1 MTELAAD
8 GFTIALV
15 LLAALLHASW
25 NALVKSGGD
34 PFVNIAVVTATGGIA
49 AIPFLFVYPLPSGE
63 TWKWLCC
70 SAVIHFIYQLGLVRM
85 YRLGELSQ
93 VYPIARGLAPLGV
106 ATLGAFFA
114 GEWLAWPQ
122 GLGLMICA
130 TAIVVLGRSG
140 GTGLDGTSRGG
151 AVRTALVVAALV
163 SLYTLTDGRGVRS
176 VAEPEYFI
184 AWSFFLCAAPFSVYV
199 IAKRGSAGLSALRR
213 DGPRAVV
220 GGLMATLGYGIALW
234 AMSHAPLAAVSSLR
248 ESSVL
253 FAALIGAFV
262 LGESF
267 GRVRILSAI
276 ALLFG
281 LVLVQLGG

>member
-70 SAVIHFIYQLGLVRM
+70 SAVIHFVYQLGLARM

-122 GLGLMICA
+122 ILGLVICA
-130 TAIVVLGRSG
+130 TAI
-140 GTGLDGTSRGG
+140 
-151 AVRTALVVAALV
+151 
-163 SLYTLTDGRGVRS
+163 
-176 VAEPEYFI
+176 
-184 AWSFFLCAAPFSVYV
+184 
-199 IAKRGSAGLSALRR
+199 RR
-213 DGPRAVV
+213 ARQR
-220 GGLMATLGYGIALW
+220 
-234 AMSHAPLAAVSSLR
+234 LAAR
-248 ESSVL
+248 T
-253 FAALIGAFV
+253 
-262 LGESF
+262 
-267 GRVRILSAI
+267 
-276 ALLFG
+276 
-281 LVLVQLGG
+281 

>member
-1 MTELAAD
+1 M
-8 GFTIALV
+8 
-15 LLAALLHASW
+15 ALL
-25 NALVKSGGD
+25 
-34 PFVNIAVVTATGGIA
+34 F
-49 AIPFLFVYPLPSGE
+49 
-63 TWKWLCC
+63 
-70 SAVIHFIYQLGLVRM
+70 
-85 YRLGELSQ
+85 
-93 VYPIARGLAPLGV
+93 
-106 ATLGAFFA
+106 
-114 GEWLAWPQ
+114 
-122 GLGLMICA
+122 CA

-140 GTGLDGTSRGG
+140 GTGLDGTSQGG

-176 VAEPEYFI
+176 VAAPEYFI
-184 AWSFFLCAAPFSVYV
+184 AWSFFLGAAPFSVYV
-199 IAKRGSAGLSALRR
+199 IAKRGRAGLPALCR

-220 GGLMATLGYGIALW
+220 GGLMATVGYGIALW
-234 AMSHAPLAAVSSLR
+234 AMSHTPLAAVSSLR

-267 GRVRILSAI
+267 GRVRVLSAM